1 MNNGEQEAKSF
12 ANEQWNLLH
21 RIINISKS
29 QYNLSPSCVLAERGD
44 LENTLSVILGN
55 KVSWIID
62 SRAFDHMTSCFNLF
76 TYIFHVWE

>member
-1 MNNGEQEAKSF
+1 MNNGEQETKSF

-21 RIINISKS
+21 RIINLSKS
-29 QYNLSPSCVLAERGD
+29 QYNPFPTCVLAEQGD
-44 LENTLSVILGN
+44 LKNALSVILGN

-62 SRAFDHMTSCFNLF
+62 SRDFDHMTSCLNLF